1 MTAAPRVYFVI
12 GPAGSGKTGVA
23 RLIAELSGAA
33 YLDKDTACT
42 RLTEALLELA
52 GTDRNERDLNP
63 YYQSVVMDLEYA
75 TILDLAADNL
85 SLGRPVVLDAP
96 FGRYFSQPDYLAE
109 VTYRH
114 NWPSDVELVVVQV
127 RVDKDTA
134 RERVRARGCAR
145 DRSKLA
151 DWDTFWKTAEA
162 NECQWADGRRLV
174 FDNRADGVTAD
185 AVARTLGELDRSSP

>member
-1 MTAAPRVYFVI
+1 MTTTPRVYVVI

-23 RLIAELSGAA
+23 RLIAGLSDAA
-33 YLDKDTACT
+33 YIDKDTACT

-52 GTDRNERDLNP
+52 GTDPSERDLNP

-85 SLGRPVVLDAP
+85 RLGRPVVLDAP
-96 FGRYFSQPDYLAE
+96 FGRYFSRPDYLAE

-114 NWPSDVELVVVQV
+114 HWPADVELVVVQV
-127 RVDKDTA
+127 QVDSDTA

-151 DWDTFWKTAEA
+151 DWDTFWKAAEA
-162 NECQWADGRRLV
+162 NQCRWADGRRLV
-174 FDNRADGVTAD
+174 FDNRSDGITAD
-185 AVARTLGELDRSSP
+185 EVARALEGLS

>member
-1 MTAAPRVYFVI
+1 MAAAPRVYFVI
-12 GPAGSGKTGVA
+12 GPAGSGRTGVA

-42 RLTEALLELA
+42 RLAETLLELA

-75 TILDLAADNL
+75 TVLDLAADNL
-85 SLGRPVVLDAP
+85 RVGRPVVLDAP
-96 FGRYFSQPDYLAE
+96 LGRYFQQADYCAE

-114 NWPSDVELVVVQV
+114 HWPS
-127 RVDKDTA
+127 
-134 RERVRARGCAR
+134 
-145 DRSKLA
+145 
-151 DWDTFWKTAEA
+151 EA

-174 FDNRADGVTAD
+174 FDNPADAVTAD
-185 AVARTLGELDRSSP
+185 AVARARAELDPPGP

>member
-1 MTAAPRVYFVI
+1 
-12 GPAGSGKTGVA
+12 
-23 RLIAELSGAA
+23 
-33 YLDKDTACT
+33 
-42 RLTEALLELA
+42 
-52 GTDRNERDLNP
+52 
-63 YYQSVVMDLEYA
+63 MDLEYA

-85 SLGRPVVLDAP
+85 RLGRPVVLDAP

-114 NWPSDVELVVVQV
+114 DWPSDVELVVVQV

-145 DRSKLA
+145 DLSKLA

-162 NECQWADGRRLV
+162 NECQWADGRMAGVRQPRRRR
-174 FDNRADGVTAD
+174 DGGRGRPRAGGTGPTGPLS
-185 AVARTLGELDRSSP
+185 RLGEPDRPGP

>member
-1 MTAAPRVYFVI
+1 MTTAPRVHFVI

-23 RLIAELSGAA
+23 RLIAELGGAA
-33 YLDKDTACT
+33 YIDKDTACT
-42 RLTEALLELA
+42 RLTEALLDLA

-75 TILDLAADNL
+75 TVLDLAADNL
-85 SLGRPVVLDAP
+85 RLGRPVVLDAP

-114 NWPSDVELVVVQV
+114 KWPSDAELVVVQV

-145 DRSKLA
+145 DLSKLA

-162 NECQWADGRRLV
+162 NECRWADGRRLV
-174 FDNRADGVTAD
+174 FDNRADGITAD
-185 AVARTLGELDRSSP
+185 AVAGALEELNRPGP